1 MSNKPTY
8 KIQQIGVQEFDV
20 LIPLMKDCFGLD
32 INTDF
37 FRWKYQQNP
46 SGEFIGFI
54 AVSEQGEIGAY
65 YGVIPELYV
74 VEGKETV
81 IYQSCDTMT
90 HSAHRRRGLFQL
102 LANHCYDY
110 LRQQRKLFIIG
121 FGGAMSTPGF
131 IKFGWKEVTTVQQV
145 FYPRAFAVVHFAG
158 NDKRYK
164 IEQVVDVTPL
174 EHLLKK
180 SNSHTLIHSLK
191 NATTFGWR
199 IKNPLNEYKLYAAT
213 DDNGKA
219 AGYICYYESRGKIY
233 LFDFYFTDKAAEKQL
248 LGKVKKELKEKQLK
262 GIQVLCGRNSYLFA
276 ILAANGFISSP
287 FKKWPERLSQPIIF
301 YSTEENMQRYN
312 SPAVWNFTPFDHDT
326 L

>member
-8 KIQQIGVQEFDV
+8 DIQQIGTREFDV

-54 AVSEQGEIGAY
+54 AVSEQNEIGAY
-65 YGVIPELYV
+65 YGVIPETYIV
-74 VEGKETV
+74 DGEVKV

-110 LRQQRKLFIIG
+110 LRRQGKLFVVG
-121 FGGAMSTPGF
+121 FGGAMSLPGF
-131 IKFGWKEVTTVQQV
+131 IKFGWRAVTSVQQV
-145 FYPRAFAVVHFAG
+145 FYPRAFATLHIAG
-158 NDKRYK
+158 SNTRYK
-164 IEQVVDVTPL
+164 IEPVADVT
-174 EHLLKK
+174 LLDELLQK
-180 SNSHTLIHSLK
+180 SNSRTQIHSLK
-191 NATTFGWR
+191 NARTFGWR
-199 IKNPLNEYKLYAAT
+199 ISNPLNVYQLYAAIGE
-213 DDNGKA
+213 NGEV
-219 AGYICYYESRGKIY
+219 AGYICYYISRGKIY
-233 LFDFYFTDKAAEKQL
+233 LFDTYSIDKAAEKQL
-248 LGKVKKELKEKQLK
+248 VSKVKKELTTQKLK
-262 GIQVLCGRNSYLFA
+262 GIQTLCSRNSYLFEM
-276 ILAANGFISSP
+276 LTRNGFISSP

-301 YSTEENMQRYN
+301 YSTEENMQRYS